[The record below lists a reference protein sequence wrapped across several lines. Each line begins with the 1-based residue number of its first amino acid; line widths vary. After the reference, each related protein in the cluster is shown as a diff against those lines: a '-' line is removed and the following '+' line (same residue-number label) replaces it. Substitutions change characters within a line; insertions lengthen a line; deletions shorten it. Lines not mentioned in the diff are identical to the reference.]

1 MKPMGFF
8 LANKRAS
15 LTRVRM
21 APTTGADAEVP
32 NRSEKLP
39 SSCLVYKHLRKVLR
53 LKDNENGLR
62 KPHNWLH

>member
-21 APTTGADAEVP
+21 AATTGVDADVP
-32 NRSEKLP
+32 YTSEKLP
-39 SSCLVYKHLRKVLR
+39 SSCLVYKYLQKVQR

-62 KPHNWLH
+62 KSHNWLH